1 MYKKPASL
9 RSDKWPTC
17 PGLGGRFPS
26 DWVAGITGIS
36 KNNHDQ
42 PSCPVVRHY

>member
-1 MYKKPASL
+1 MNKKPASL

-17 PGLGGRFPS
+17 TGLGGRFPP

-36 KNNHDQ
+36 NPRQ
-42 PSCPVVRHY
+42 L